1 MLQLRPGPAA
11 PAADK
16 SSGWRMLLLQPGQQQ
31 RSLGGG
37 RASSLSVVKAASG
50 SARAGAWGSAGGG
63 GCERRRAAAALRAAS
78 LTVKEVSRQ
87 VKPYFG
93 IAQNS
98 NIGEMS
104 SCALQRAGF
113 ELCGLG

>member
-1 MLQLRPGPAA
+1 
-11 PAADK
+11 
-16 SSGWRMLLLQPGQQQ
+16 MLLLQTGQQQ
-31 RSLGGG
+31 RQPGW
-37 RASSLSVVKAASG
+37 RASLKPFCGQGRQWIGARRRVGVK
-50 SARAGAWGSAGGG
+50 AGGG
-63 GCERRRAAAALRAAS
+63 ACERRRAAAALRAAS